1 MRPGARI
8 KAASDI
14 LEDILVRHR
23 TCAQA
28 LADWGKANRY
38 AGSGDRGAIGNL
50 VYDALRRKQSLA
62 ARMGSDKPR
71 ALALAAAPQ
80 AFGLTVEELIAAA
93 DGSTHALEPVSKA
106 ERAALTEGLP
116 HATAAHIA
124 GDIPDWLMPSFTRVF
139 GDNARAEGE
148 ALAARAPIDI
158 RVNTLKTDRDTL
170 LAALGQHKPEATRFA
185 ETGIRLAARLG
196 AARQPNIEA
205 ENAHGKGWFEVQD
218 EGSQIAAHLVGAKPG
233 HAVLDLCAGA
243 GGKTLALAA
252 LMQGK
257 GQIHAYDDD
266 KFRLRPLFER
276 LARSGASNVEVMDAG
291 DVPALKALGARFD
304 RVLADAPCTGTGTWR
319 RRPDA
324 KWRLKANSLKTRQDE
339 QRAVLDLA
347 HGFVKPGGRLIY
359 VTCSLLAE
367 ENSDQIDAFLGAH
380 PDFALVP
387 WRDAWRDAI
396 DTAAPL
402 SADRSDRGLLLSPA
416 QHGTDGF
423 FVAVLTRAA

>member
-80 AFGLTVEELIAAA
+80 AFGMTVDDLIAAA
-93 DGSTHALEPVSKA
+93 DGSTHALQPVTKS
-106 ERAALTEGLP
+106 ERIALTEGAA
-116 HATAAHIA
+116 HATPAHIA
-124 GDIPDWLMPSFTRVF
+124 GDIPEWLMPSFNRVF
-139 GDNARAEGE
+139 GDAARAEGE
-148 ALAARAPIDI
+148 ALATRAPIDI
-158 RVNTLKTDRDTL
+158 RVNTLKTDRE
-170 LAALGQHKPEATRFA
+170 ALFASLTQHKPETTHFA

-233 HAVLDLCAGA
+233 HAVLDICAGA

-252 LMQGK
+252 LMQGQ
-257 GQIHAYDDD
+257 GQIYAFDDD
-266 KFRLRPLFER
+266 KFRLRPVFER
-276 LARSGASNVEVMDAG
+276 MARSGVTNVEVMDAG
-291 DVPALKALGARFD
+291 DVVALKALGPRFD
-304 RVLADAPCTGTGTWR
+304 RVLVDAPCTGTGTWR

-324 KWRLKANSLKTRQDE
+324 KWRLKPASLKTRQDE

-367 ENSDQIDAFLGAH
+367 ENSDQIDAFLTAH
-380 PDFALVP
+380 PEFTLVP
-387 WRDAWRDAI
+387 WRDVWHETI
-396 DTAAPL
+396 HTPPPL

-423 FVAVLTRAA
+423 YVAVLVRRI

>member
-8 KAASDI
+8 KAARDI
-14 LEDILVRHR
+14 LEDVLVRHR
-23 TCAQA
+23 TSAQA

-71 ALALAAAPQ
+71 ALVLAAAPQ
-80 AFGLTVEELIAAA
+80 AFAMTIEDVIAAA
-93 DGSTHALEPVSKA
+93 DGSAHALEPVSKA
-106 ERAALTEGLP
+106 ERIAMTEGLP
-116 HATAAHIA
+116 HTTAAHIA
-124 GDIPDWLMPSFTRVF
+124 GDIPEWLMPAFTRVF
-139 GDNARAEGE
+139 GDRVQAEGE

-158 RVNTLKTDRDTL
+158 RVNTLKTDRDAVL
-170 LAALGQHKPEATRFA
+170 ASLAAHKPELATYV
-185 ETGIRLAARLG
+185 ETGVRLAARLG

-252 LMQGK
+252 FLQGQ
-257 GQIHAYDDD
+257 GQIHAFDDD
-266 KFRLRPLFER
+266 KFRLRPIFER
-276 LARSGASNVEVMDAG
+276 MARAGATNVEVLEAG
-291 DVPALKALGARFD
+291 DLAALQALGPRFD
-304 RVLADAPCTGTGTWR
+304 RVLVDAPCTGTGTWR

-324 KWRLKANSLKTRQDE
+324 KWRLKPQSLKVRQDE

-347 HGFVKPGGRLIY
+347 HGFVKPGGRMIY

-367 ENSDQIDAFLGAH
+367 ENGDQVDAFLSAH
-380 PDFALVP
+380 PDFQLIP
-387 WRDAWRDAI
+387 WRNVWREMI
-396 DTAAPL
+396 TTPAPL

-423 FVAVLTRAA
+423 YIAILERQL

>member
-8 KAASDI
+8 KAARDI
-14 LEDILVRHR
+14 LDDILIRHR
-23 TCAQA
+23 TSAQA

-62 ARMGSDKPR
+62 ARMGSDKSR
-71 ALALAAAPQ
+71 ALVLAAAPS
-80 AFGLTVEELIAAA
+80 AFDMTVEDVVAAA

-106 ERAALTEGLP
+106 ERIAMTEGLP
-116 HATAAHIA
+116 HTTAAHVA
-124 GDIPDWLMPSFTRVF
+124 GDVPEWLMPSFERVF
-139 GDNARAEGE
+139 GDRVRAEGE
-148 ALAARAPIDI
+148 ALAQRAPIDI
-158 RVNTLKTDRDTL
+158 RVNTLKTDRDAVL
-170 LAALGQHKPEATRFA
+170 VSMAQHKPEPS
-185 ETGIRLAARLG
+185 ELIPTGVRLAARLG
-196 AARQPNIEA
+196 SARQPNIEA

-252 LMQGK
+252 FLKGQ

-266 KFRLRPLFER
+266 KFRLRPIFER
-276 LARSGASNVEVMDAG
+276 MARAGATNIEVIEAG
-291 DVPALKALGARFD
+291 DLANLKALGARFD
-304 RVLADAPCTGTGTWR
+304 RVLVDAPCTGTGTWR

-324 KWRLKANSLKTRQDE
+324 KWRLKAQSLKVRQDE

-347 HGFVKPGGRLIY
+347 HGFVKPGGRMIY

-367 ENSDQIDAFLGAH
+367 ENGDQIDAFLDAH
-380 PDFALVP
+380 PEFSLVP
-387 WRDAWRDAI
+387 WRDIWRETIA
-396 DTAAPL
+396 TQPPQ
-402 SADRSDRGLLLSPA
+402 SADRSERGLLLSPA

-423 FVAVLTRAA
+423 YVAVLERSA